1 MLGQITPLADERWR
15 IRFEQV
21 RADGFANLRCYWVL
35 KEIIAPILIR
45 LLLALCVPHVFA
57 RWIFPTFGYSLIVNS
72 AVNRFAWLGCLGI
85 ALIWYGVKRLR
96 QWLLDLHNSIR
107 DDRYLV
113 GRRLHNFGERKK
125 VGVPAT
131 PKVESAPVTARYSGT
146 APEELPRPGLP
157 ADQDFSSSMSTPTS
171 AGSSSSSSGGVV
183 EDKSKYTQGESREV
197 LLRAAIQ
204 EGERIGIAGASL
216 RFRHSTASSSSETE
230 Q

>member
-15 IRFEQV
+15 LRFEQV
-21 RADGFANLRCYWVL
+21 RADGFANLRGFWVL

-45 LLLALCVPHVFA
+45 LLVALCVPHVFA
-57 RWIFPTFGYSLIVNS
+57 RWIFPSLGYSLIVNS

-85 ALIWYGVKRLR
+85 AVFWYGVKRLR

-113 GRRLHNFGERKK
+113 GRRLHNFGERKRS
-125 VGVPAT
+125 GSPAT
-131 PKVESAPVTARYSGT
+131 PKAESFPVTTRFAASAT
-146 APEELPRPGLP
+146 E
-157 ADQDFSSSMSTPTS
+157 DVSSLGCPTVPDSPSTLSTSAS
-171 AGSSSSSSGGVV
+171 AGSSSAGVV
-183 EDKSKYTQGESREV
+183 EDKRPAESRDV

-216 RFRHSTASSSSETE
+216 RFRHSTATSSSDAD